1 MIVKLNTLE
10 LELLLNTYCYIRIKY
25 IFFIIILK
33 GISQMIEHLQYV
45 PLINGIMAELSL
57 KGILSL
63 DIAGQIEMSLWNK
76 NAQSVIEKK

>member
-1 MIVKLNTLE
+1 
-10 LELLLNTYCYIRIKY
+10 
-25 IFFIIILK
+25 
-33 GISQMIEHLQYV
+33 MIEHLQYV
-45 PLINGIMAELSL
+45 PLSNGMTAELSL